1 MNTDPV
7 SDMLAR
13 IRNAQLARHESVEIP
28 LSKLKVKIAEILKQ
42 EGYINDFAVQQGEN
56 NAPSQLNVK
65 LKYGRDRAPAI
76 VGIRRASRPGRRLYV
91 AHKQIPSVLNGMGIS
106 IISTSRGVLTD
117 RDARQQS
124 IGGEVLC
131 EVW

>member
-13 IRNAQLARHESVEIP
+13 LRNAQLARHESVEIP
-28 LSKLKVKIAEILKQ
+28 LSKLKVKIAQILQQ
-42 EGYINDFAVQQGEN
+42 EGYINDFAVQQGE
-56 NAPSQLNVK
+56 
-65 LKYGRDRAPAI
+65 I

>member
-13 IRNAQLARHESVEIP
+13 IRNAQMARHESVEIP
-28 LSKLKVKIAEILKQ
+28 QSKLKVKIAEILRQ
-42 EGYINDFAVQQGEN
+42 EGYIGGFSLVNDERPQIKVQ
-56 NAPSQLNVK
+56 

-76 VGIRRASRPGRRLYV
+76 VGMRRSSRPGRRVYV
-91 AHKQIPSVLNGMGIS
+91 RHTAIPVVLNGMGIS

-117 RDARQQS
+117 RDARHQA
-124 IGGEVLC
+124 IGGELLC

>member
-13 IRNAQLARHESVEIP
+13 IRNALLARHESVEIP
-28 LSKLKVKIAEILKQ
+28 HSKLKVRIAEILKQ
-42 EGYINDFAVQQGEN
+42 EGYISDFSVQQAEA
-56 NAPSQLNVK
+56 NAPAKLSVK

-76 VGIRRASRPGRRLYV
+76 VGLRRASRPGRRLYV
-91 AHKQIPSVLNGMGIS
+91 RHKEIPSVLNGMGIS

-117 RDARQQS
+117 RDARSQS
-124 IGGEVLC
+124 IGGEILC

>member
-7 SDMLAR
+7 ADMLAR

-28 LSKLKVKIAEILKQ
+28 FSTLKVRIAEILKQ
-42 EGYINDFAVQQGEN
+42 EGYVGDVSVN
-56 NAPSQLNVK
+56 NEAPAKLRVA

-76 VGIRRASRPGRRLYV
+76 VGMRRASRPGRRLYV
-91 AHKQIPSVLNGMGIS
+91 GYKNIPTVLNGMGIS
-106 IISTSRGVLTD
+106 IISTSHGVLTD
-117 RDARQQS
+117 RDARKQS
-124 IGGEVLC
+124 LGGEILC